1 MIAVRNAMFAEDQSD
16 VQEFFL
22 YVIEEIAK
30 EIDSFSSSSCSAP
43 SSEEDQ
49 MWNEIGSGGRKLII
63 QEAIVKQNIINSLF
77 EIQMRKQCR
86 SYSKRQFIEQQSY
99 LTLSLP
105 ISTKSVRKGS
115 GLKSRSTP

>member
-49 MWNEIGSGGRKLII
+49 TWNEIGSGGRKLII
-63 QEAIVKQNIINSLF
+63 QEAST
-77 EIQMRKQCR
+77 R
-86 SYSKRQFIEQQSY
+86 S
-99 LTLSLP
+99 
-105 ISTKSVRKGS
+105 
-115 GLKSRSTP
+115 SRSRCASSAGRTRSGSSLSSSPT

>member
-1 MIAVRNAMFAEDQSD
+1 MIAVQNAMFAEDQSD

-30 EIDSFSSSSCSAP
+30 EIDSFVSSSCSASP
-43 SSEEDQ
+43 SEEDQ

-77 EIQMRKQCR
+77 ETQMRKQCR